1 MFEISYIGLT
11 STEELATSGNNQCR
25 TTILVRC
32 PFRVTSTSPQLAP
45 FSFHIIKCRF
55 ESLVDHLV
63 REEILIS
70 VMQMQDPKSSSIIPK
85 I

>member
-1 MFEISYIGLT
+1 MFEICYRLLT
-11 STEELATSGNNQCR
+11 STEELATYSNNQCG

-45 FSFHIIKCRF
+45 FSFHSIKCRF
-55 ESLVDHLV
+55 ESLVDDLV

-70 VMQMQDPKSSSIIPK
+70 VMQT
-85 I
+85 

>member
-1 MFEISYIGLT
+1 MSFCCVTLT
-11 STEELATSGNNQCR
+11 STEEVTTSSNNQCGA
-25 TTILVRC
+25 TVPIWL
-32 PFRVTSTSPQLAP
+32 PFGITSTSPQLAP
-45 FSFHIIKCRF
+45 FSFHSIKCRF